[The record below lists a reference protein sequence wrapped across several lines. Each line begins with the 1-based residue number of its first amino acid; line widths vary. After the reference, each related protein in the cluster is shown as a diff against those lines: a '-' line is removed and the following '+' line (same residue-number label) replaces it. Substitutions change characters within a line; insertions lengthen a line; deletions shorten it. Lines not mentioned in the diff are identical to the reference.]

1 MSAFKAYDFRGVYN
15 QDFDLETIYKFG
27 YFLPQLLEAKKILVG
42 RDMRLSSPTMFD
54 ALSRG
59 ITDAGADVYNL
70 GLCTTPMVYYFT
82 AKHDFDGSVMI
93 TASHN
98 PKDYNG
104 LKVSRRGA
112 LPCGYDT
119 GLREIEQKIATEKV
133 TVAENRGKIVEYSCQ
148 NEYLAFLKQYTH
160 DISNL
165 NIVMDCSHGMAS
177 LLVGELFGTQ
187 PHYLYNEL
195 DGNFPNHDGNPLEE
209 KNVRDLKREV
219 LVRNADVG
227 VIYDGDADRVMFV
240 DELGQFIAPDL
251 MIALMG
257 HYFGEEKK
265 LKGIYIQDIRTSKSV
280 SEYLEKMEFTP
291 YIWRVGRAYA
301 ALKLREID
309 GIFGGEF
316 AGHYYFRDFFYSD
329 SAMMASLIIL
339 HIISKF
345 KKKGISLSQIIKQI
359 ASYANSGEINFK
371 IEQKQEAMEALKEH
385 FTHQEQ
391 PTKIMDFDGYRIEF
405 SDWWFNVRPSNTEP
419 YLRLLMEAKTT
430 ELLQEK
436 LNEAKLIINNLQ

>member
-42 RDMRLSSPTMFD
+42 RDMRLSSPAMFD

-219 LVRNADVG
+219 LARNADVG

-385 FTHQEQ
+385 FIQQEQ

>member
-42 RDMRLSSPTMFD
+42 RDMRLSSPAMFD

-133 TVAENRGKIVEYSCQ
+133 IVAENRGKIVEYSCQ

-219 LVRNADVG
+219 LARNADVG

-316 AGHYYFRDFFYSD
+316 AGHHYFRDFFYSD

-345 KKKGISLSQIIKQI
+345 KKKGISLSQSIKQI

>member
-42 RDMRLSSPTMFD
+42 RDMRLSSPAMFD

-133 TVAENRGKIVEYSCQ
+133 IVAENRGKIVEYSCQ

-177 LLVGELFGTQ
+177 LLVGQLFGTQ

-219 LVRNADVG
+219 LARNADVG

-371 IEQKQEAMEALKEH
+371 IEQKQKAMEALKEH

>member
-1 MSAFKAYDFRGVYN
+1 
-15 QDFDLETIYKFG
+15 
-27 YFLPQLLEAKKILVG
+27 
-42 RDMRLSSPTMFD
+42 
-54 ALSRG
+54 
-59 ITDAGADVYNL
+59 
-70 GLCTTPMVYYFT
+70 
-82 AKHDFDGSVMI
+82 
-93 TASHN
+93 
-98 PKDYNG
+98 
-104 LKVSRRGA
+104 
-112 LPCGYDT
+112 
-119 GLREIEQKIATEKV
+119 
-133 TVAENRGKIVEYSCQ
+133 
-148 NEYLAFLKQYTH
+148 
-160 DISNL
+160 
-165 NIVMDCSHGMAS
+165 
-177 LLVGELFGTQ
+177 
-187 PHYLYNEL
+187 
-195 DGNFPNHDGNPLEE
+195 
-209 KNVRDLKREV
+209 
-219 LVRNADVG
+219 
-227 VIYDGDADRVMFV
+227 MFV

-301 ALKLREID
+301 ALKLREVD

-391 PTKIMDFDGYRIEF
+391 PIKIMDFDGYRIEF
-405 SDWWFNVRPSNTEP
+405 QDWWFNVRPSNTEP
-419 YLRLLMEAKTT
+419 YLRLLMEAKST

>member
-42 RDMRLSSPTMFD
+42 RDMRLSSPAMFD

-119 GLREIEQKIATEKV
+119 GLRKIEQKIATEKV
-133 TVAENRGKIVEYSCQ
+133 IVAENRGKIVEYSCQ

-219 LVRNADVG
+219 LARNADVG

-385 FTHQEQ
+385 FTHQEL

>member
-42 RDMRLSSPTMFD
+42 RDMRLSSPAMFD

-148 NEYLAFLKQYTH
+148 DEYLAFLKQYTH

-219 LVRNADVG
+219 LARNADVG

-371 IEQKQEAMEALKEH
+371 IEQKQKAMEALKEH

-391 PTKIMDFDGYRIEF
+391 STKIMDFDGYRIEF

>member
-42 RDMRLSSPTMFD
+42 RDMRLSSPAMFD

-219 LVRNADVG
+219 LARNADVG

-371 IEQKQEAMEALKEH
+371 IEQKQEAMKALKEH

>member
-42 RDMRLSSPTMFD
+42 RDMRLSSPAMFD

-219 LVRNADVG
+219 LARNADVG

-419 YLRLLMEAKTT
+419 YLRLLMEAKTA

>member
-42 RDMRLSSPTMFD
+42 RDMRLSSPAMFD

>member
-27 YFLPQLLEAKKILVG
+27 YLLPQLLEAKKILVG
-42 RDMRLSSPTMFD
+42 RDMRLSSPAMFD

-148 NEYLAFLKQYTH
+148 DEYLAFLKQYTH

-219 LVRNADVG
+219 LARNADVG

-280 SEYLEKMEFTP
+280 SEYLKKMEFTP

>member
-42 RDMRLSSPTMFD
+42 RDMRLSSPAMFD

-119 GLREIEQKIATEKV
+119 GLRKIEQKIATEKV
-133 TVAENRGKIVEYSCQ
+133 IVAENRGKIVEYSCQ

-219 LVRNADVG
+219 LARNADVG

-385 FTHQEQ
+385 FTQQEQ

>member
-42 RDMRLSSPTMFD
+42 RDMRLSSPAMFD

-70 GLCTTPMVYYFT
+70 GFCTTPMVYYFT

-133 TVAENRGKIVEYSCQ
+133 IVAENRGKIVEYSCQ

-219 LVRNADVG
+219 LARNADVG

>member
-42 RDMRLSSPTMFD
+42 RDMRLSSPAMFD

-133 TVAENRGKIVEYSCQ
+133 IVAENRGKIVEYSCQ

-219 LVRNADVG
+219 LARNADVG

-371 IEQKQEAMEALKEH
+371 IEQKQKAMEALKEH

>member
-42 RDMRLSSPTMFD
+42 RDMRLSSPAMFD

-133 TVAENRGKIVEYSCQ
+133 IAAENRGKIVEYSCQ
-148 NEYLAFLKQYTH
+148 DEYLAFLKQYTH

-219 LVRNADVG
+219 LARNADVG

-371 IEQKQEAMEALKEH
+371 IEQKQKAMEALKEH